1 MFCQFRFVNY
11 YSIFWIIVFAPGC
24 ATITSTE
31 TQPITVTTKASDG
44 NPLDKVDC
52 VLSND
57 SGIWR
62 ITAPAQVSV
71 ERSAKD
77 LLVACKKEGHADG
90 FARAISRTAASMWG
104 NILLF
109 AGVGAIIDHST
120 GTGYNYP
127 SYIAVKMGTTV
138 TIDRRDEDSSGNKE
152 ESDTNAT
159 SGHQP
164 LKEESKLLGP

>member
-1 MFCQFRFVNY
+1 MCCHFRYVNLF
-11 YSIFWIIVFAPGC
+11 SIFGIVIFAPGC

-57 SGIWR
+57 SGNWR
-62 ITAPAQVSV
+62 ITTPAQVSV
-71 ERSAKD
+71 ERSAND

-90 FARAISRTAASMWG
+90 FAQVISRAAPGMWG
-104 NILLF
+104 NILVF

-120 GTGYNYP
+120 GAGYSYP
-127 SYIAVKMGTTV
+127 NYIAVRMGTTV
-138 TIDRRDEDSSGNKE
+138 TIDRRDRDSASNKE
-152 ESDTNAT
+152 ETDTVAPT
-159 SGHQP
+159 EHQP
-164 LKEESKLLGP
+164 QMEEHKLLGP